1 MGKLQ
6 SGSTVEDR
14 INELAGL
21 ISVLENYYESVIS
34 RIYLIGQAIEETKAA
49 QTAIETLPEN
59 SEAEIILPVGGDV
72 FLKTKVDQNTKIM
85 VKLGGG
91 VIMVKKKGEALE
103 FLKNRLE
110 ELEKA
115 LTNAQQDKK
124 VVEEK
129 LEEAR
134 YELNELLKK
143 VQNVRQT

>member
-72 FLKTKVDQNTKIM
+72 LLKTKVDQNTKIM

-143 VQNVRQT
+143 VQNVRQA